1 MKKRMIALILIVVS
15 ITLSATT
22 VTISAIAANSSKME
36 ENRYQVLQRM
46 LFRYVDPEI
55 QNMYGEYARVEIS
68 EINVVDIQFQVQGN
82 DKLTL
87 IVEPFTGPHN
97 YIAKVEMV
105 VMVGLYDAVVTG
117 TKVLELYS

>member
-22 VTISAIAANSSKME
+22 ITISAIAANSSKME
-36 ENRYQVLQRM
+36 ENCYLVLQRM
-46 LFRYVDPEI
+46 LFQYVIPEVKK
-55 QNMYGEYARVEIS
+55 MYGEYARVEIS
-68 EINVVDIQFQVQGN
+68 EIDVVDIQFQVQGN

-87 IVEPFTGPHN
+87 IVQPFTGPHN
-97 YIAKVEMV
+97 YISKVEMI

-117 TKVLELYS
+117 TKVLELYP